1 MTVKEKLQFIQQ
13 LAGLT
18 QTELASRLSV
28 TFAALNRWINFKSIP
43 RKKML
48 QKIDKLYL
56 EYSGEKKLPQSVPDA
71 KRELIFLAGIFQVEL
86 VYLLEHLL
94 SGNGFK
100 IYPAVEGRKSHTQTA
115 CQLGLGKPR

>member
-56 EYSGEKKLPQSVPDA
+56 EYSGEKNKLTLGIRDA
-71 KRELIFLAGIFQVEL
+71 LREFFLAGIFQVEL